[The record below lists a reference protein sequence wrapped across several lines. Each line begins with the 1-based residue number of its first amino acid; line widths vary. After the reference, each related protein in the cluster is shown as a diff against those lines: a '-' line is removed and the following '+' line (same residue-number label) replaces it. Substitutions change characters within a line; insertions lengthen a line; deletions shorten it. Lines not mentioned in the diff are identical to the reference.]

1 MEEKYCERCGLY
13 LGVVRPTRR
22 YCSECKRKVDK
33 ERHKEHK
40 RAGVIFKP
48 KKAFCAY
55 CGRPML
61 KKVASQKYHSGCA
74 KKAYNAKAN
83 LNAKAAYKVKQQEKK
98 KREKTFPSI
107 GEVQALADKLGKHYG
122 EVSQMLATGEL
133 AYERKVLR

>member
-33 ERHKEHK
+33 ERHREHE

-74 KKAYNAKAN
+74 KKAYE
-83 LNAKAAYKVKQQEKK
+83 KQRKSKEEQWLWMQ
-98 KREKTFPSI
+98 
-107 GEVQALADKLGKHYG
+107 GV
-122 EVSQMLATGEL
+122 EL
-133 AYERKVLR
+133 TSEGNE

>member
-33 ERHKEHK
+33 ERHKEHE

-48 KKAFCAY
+48 KKVFCAY
-55 CGRPML
+55 CGKPML
-61 KKVASQKYHSGCA
+61 KKVASQKYHNGCA

-83 LNAKAAYKVKQQEKK
+83 LNAKAAYKIKQQEKK
-98 KREKTFPSI
+98 KLEKTFPSI

-133 AYERKVLR
+133 TYER

>member
-98 KREKTFPSI
+98 EAGKDVSVHRRSASPCR
-107 GEVQALADKLGKHYG
+107 QAG
-122 EVSQMLATGEL
+122 
-133 AYERKVLR
+133 

>member
-13 LGVVRPTRR
+13 LGVVRPTRK

-33 ERHKEHK
+33 ERDRKH
-40 RAGVIFKP
+40 
-48 KKAFCAY
+48 
-55 CGRPML
+55 
-61 KKVASQKYHSGCA
+61 

-83 LNAKAAYKVKQQEKK
+83 LNAKAAYKIKQQEKK
-98 KREKTFPSI
+98 KLEKTFPSI

-133 AYERKVLR
+133 TYER

>member
-33 ERHKEHK
+33 DRHKEHK

-61 KKVASQKYHSGCA
+61 KKVASQKYHKACA
-74 KKAYNAKAN
+74 KKANIAKTAMYVKEN
-83 LNAKAAYKVKQQEKK
+83 YRIKKQQAKK
-98 KREKTFPSI
+98 PEKTFPSI

-133 AYERKVLR
+133 TYERKVLR